1 MATIESRLNELERK
15 ATETDTGYVIH
26 IHRAG
31 REVETPIAYTN
42 HATGE
47 IYSVDDA
54 RFEALER
61 TTGLHVF
68 FAEYGDWLNAL
79 PCLKANYSQS

>member
-15 ATETDTGYVIH
+15 ATETDTSYVFH
-26 IHRAG
+26 ILRAG

-47 IYSVDDA
+47 TYSVDYD
-54 RFEALER
+54 FDKLK
-61 TTGLHVF
+61 GYNVL
-68 FAEYGDWLNAL
+68 FAEYAD
-79 PCLKANYSQS
+79 